1 MHFNNDQFNNSNDIV
16 NAFAKYFSSV
26 YENYDFVDT
35 IHHNPPKIL
44 SSTLHSVSIDLIK
57 IFESL
62 NSLDSASSPGPDL
75 IPNIFLRNCK
85 YVISSPLAYLFN
97 LSLSS
102 GIFPDIWKTSFIRS
116 IPKPS
121 SDLSNITNYRPI
133 SLLSLIP
140 KMFESL
146 VANKILFELNNIIVD
161 NQHGFRRNKSTITN
175 LLQFQTFL
183 SDALSNGSNVDVI
196 YTNFTK
202 AFDKINHHILFAK
215 LKQIGVCDPFLS
227 WLRSF
232 VENSYQIVAYKEYW
246 STPLHVSS
254 GVP

>member
-1 MHFNNDQFNNSNDIV
+1 MEI
-16 NAFAKYFSSV
+16 
-26 YENYDFVDT
+26 
-35 IHHNPPKIL
+35 
-44 SSTLHSVSIDLIK
+44 
-57 IFESL
+57 
-62 NSLDSASSPGPDL
+62 
-75 IPNIFLRNCK
+75 
-85 YVISSPLAYLFN
+85 
-97 LSLSS
+97 
-102 GIFPDIWKTSFIRS
+102 SFIRP

-183 SDALSNGSNVDVI
+183 SDAPSNGSNVDVM
-196 YTNFTK
+196 YTDVTK
-202 AFDKINHHILFAK
+202 AFDKINHHILFAN

-232 VENSYQIVAYKEYW
+232 VVNRYQIVAYKEYG

-254 GVP
+254 GVIYIVFLMIK